1 MIWVAALTTWLGVL
15 LTLPAMTRRVSP
27 VVPRLIRYVGGG
39 TMLFDGQKLASDL
52 PWFLIGAGFI
62 AEAIASTWANLQ
74 VTPEARSPAIFSPGT
89 IGRNVIG
96 GTGIGSPASHQLL
109 SESSSSTAM

>member
-15 LTLPAMTRRVSP
+15 LTLPAMTLRVSP

-39 TMLFDGQKLASDL
+39 IMIFVGCTMLFDGQKLASNL

-62 AEAIASTWANLQ
+62 AEAIASMWASHQ
-74 VTPEARSPAIFSPGT
+74 VTPEA
-89 IGRNVIG
+89 
-96 GTGIGSPASHQLL
+96 
-109 SESSSSTAM
+109 